1 MNTPNKQDSDKEF
14 FTATLIYPKE
24 EKAFKA
30 SNVGITNDTTASG
43 IKCWTITASEYTTN
57 KKDGTVEIHTI
68 LLYIKKASADHSFNG
83 KTALGPALAFPDFKE
98 NSAGYYILKDSPD
111 DQDDDF
117 DSILDSP
124 GTGGELTYSQT
135 PDSTFYMGDFSFIV
149 KNPDNTQ
156 QTITIEGEFKITNA
170 AAHVI

>member
-1 MNTPNKQDSDKEF
+1 MNTPNDQALAKEF

-30 SNVGITNDTTASG
+30 SNVSITDDTTESG
-43 IKCWTITASEYTTN
+43 VKCWTITASEYT
-57 KKDGTVEIHTI
+57 KDEKDGTVEIHTL

-98 NSAGYYILKDSPD
+98 DSAGYYILKDSPD

-124 GTGGELTYSQT
+124 GTEGELTYSQT
-135 PDSTFYMGDFSFIV
+135 PDSKFYMGSFSFIV
-149 KNPDNTQ
+149 KNPNNTQ
-156 QTITIEGEFKITNA
+156 HTIKGEFNIRNA